1 MSDTKKLASPFFFYR
16 NFQTQ
21 PVSDIEVMSGGC
33 DASSA
38 QFCTHY
44 YYLKLAF
51 QQTVSAPIIG
61 LTSKEFVL
69 FIPFGLFR
77 LAQQGKSRN
86 GPEKL
91 NPFRQPL

>member
-16 NFQTQ
+16 NFQTR
-21 PVSDIEVMSGGC
+21 PVSDIEVMSWGC

-51 QQTVSAPIIG
+51 QQTSLAPIIG
-61 LTSKEFVL
+61 LT
-69 FIPFGLFR
+69 
-77 LAQQGKSRN
+77 
-86 GPEKL
+86 
-91 NPFRQPL
+91 